1 MNWFKRH
8 YNRISAKKH
17 SWHPSWFAPY
27 LSEFDNELQDSII
40 KFQVEHDLKPDGLV
54 GPITYRRLL
63 ANRELRLENKK
74 SENYILINGQ
84 PVAIGW
90 CNLPIPRHKRC
101 WLACR
106 EGQQLFY
113 WRRL

>member
-17 SWHPSWFAPY
+17 GWHPSWFAPY

-74 SENYILINGQ
+74 SEQLRGGGKYENVLSGHVNLILIWG
-84 PVAIGW
+84 
-90 CNLPIPRHKRC
+90 
-101 WLACR
+101 CR
-106 EGQQLFY
+106 PTHGVKAQT
-113 WRRL
+113 